1 MYVADSSFIQDPRKS
16 VVENGKYCT
25 QRYSTHEVEAIYHAL
40 KVTRNKYPMDLRG
53 IGLANESWIVKYKAK
68 YVLFEMIIQLLELS
82 DNPLDEFSKS
92 IAYVTKGAFFRKYAI
107 NFFEKSKPFVSDE
120 TLMKF
125 SSFQPLNI
133 HLTYAKVYE
142 SEHEYEKTISCMEA
156 AQKYGGSENL
166 YFKQKINELEC
177 KLVKNSPKRSR
188 TMSED
193 DVQFEKDIRFAAR
206 YLIDYFNV
214 NYI

>member
-1 MYVADSSFIQDPRKS
+1 M
-16 VVENGKYCT
+16 
-25 QRYSTHEVEAIYHAL
+25 
-40 KVTRNKYPMDLRG
+40 
-53 IGLANESWIVKYKAK
+53 
-68 YVLFEMIIQLLELS
+68 
-82 DNPLDEFSKS
+82 
-92 IAYVTKGAFFRKYAI
+92 
-107 NFFEKSKPFVSDE
+107 
-120 TLMKF
+120 
-125 SSFQPLNI
+125 
-133 HLTYAKVYE
+133 
-142 SEHEYEKTISCMEA
+142 
-156 AQKYGGSENL
+156 